1 MSAVARTPSPSSPPR
16 LRGLYGITPEDRAL
30 PLLLQQVEAA
40 LTGGMRVLQYR
51 SKSTDARRRAGEAQA
66 LCTLCHAHGARLI
79 INDDVALALQVG
91 ADGAHLGRD
100 DGDLSAARA
109 ALGPQRLLGASCYN
123 ELALAQRAL
132 AAGADHVAFGAA
144 FASRTKPN
152 ASQAPLTLYQSARAS
167 LQAPIIAIGGITPDN
182 AAPLVA
188 AGVDAL
194 ALVSGLFDAAD
205 IQLAASSISSLYSTT

>member
-1 MSAVARTPSPSSPPR
+1 
-16 LRGLYGITPEDRAL
+16 
-30 PLLLQQVEAA
+30 
-40 LTGGMRVLQYR
+40 
-51 SKSTDARRRAGEAQA
+51 
-66 LCTLCHAHGARLI
+66 
-79 INDDVALALQVG
+79 
-91 ADGAHLGRD
+91 
-100 DGDLSAARA
+100 
-109 ALGPQRLLGASCYN
+109 
-123 ELALAQRAL
+123 
-132 AAGADHVAFGAA
+132 VAFGAA

>member
-1 MSAVARTPSPSSPPR
+1 MSAVASTPSPSSPPQ

-40 LTGGMRVLQYR
+40 LAGGMRLLQYR
-51 SKSTDARRRAGEAQA
+51 SKSSDARRRVSEAQA
-66 LCTLCHAHGARLI
+66 LCRLCHAHDARLI
-79 INDDVALALQVG
+79 INDDVALAIQVG

-123 ELALAQRAL
+123 ELALARRAL

-144 FASRTKPN
+144 FASRTKPD

-194 ALVSGLFDAAD
+194 AMVSGLFDAAD